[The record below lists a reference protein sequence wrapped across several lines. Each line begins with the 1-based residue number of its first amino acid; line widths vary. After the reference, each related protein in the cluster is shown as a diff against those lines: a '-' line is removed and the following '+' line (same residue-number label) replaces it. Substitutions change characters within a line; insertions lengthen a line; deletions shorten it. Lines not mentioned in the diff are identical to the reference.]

1 MFKLSALNSF
11 YYTVQGIKGLVNFLL
26 YWLRSNEHH
35 RQTVQKL
42 KTDFINNFFRPAAYF

>member
-1 MFKLSALNSF
+1 MTGDCHVRFCERVKMKGFALLG
-11 YYTVQGIKGLVNFLL
+11 Q
-26 YWLRSNEHH
+26 